1 MDRKT
6 FENIYQNKLTGI
18 QKEHLHLCLA
28 GHKNSEIAKIL
39 NVDCS
44 LPSQHLKRIAKEYGL
59 VSESSPYS
67 RGRLVELFIKYKRE
81 LVSLEILKK
90 YGYAV
95 SKITF
100 PQGAEPLNSLLY
112 QNRGDLEANCY
123 KYIKNTGTLIRIKGA
138 SKTGKTSLIK
148 RIVADAKEN
157 KNHAVYLNFS
167 LIDRHRLTNSND
179 FFRSFYAYIV
189 NQIIETPKLEPWNK
203 DLCNTL
209 NCENQM
215 KKLLRQIPTGLVLA
229 LDEVDKLFEHPD
241 IYQNFFPMLRSW
253 NEKANESEIWE
264 KLRIVVAHSTED
276 YGRLD
281 INQSPFNIGLP
292 IQLDDF
298 SDAEVLQLA
307 IRHGLESK
315 VVNPIMDLVGGH
327 PYLVRLAFY
336 YLATENISYHELLKY
351 AATDNGI
358 YSQHLANYLDI
369 FQNNPELIKT
379 FQPIICG
386 QENIKKNIKNRI
398 RIHQLEALGLI
409 KLDGNFVVPR
419 CRLYSDYFKQCFS

>member
-1 MDRKT
+1 MEWAT
-6 FENIYQNKLTGI
+6 
-18 QKEHLHLCLA
+18 
-28 GHKNSEIAKIL
+28 
-39 NVDCS
+39 
-44 LPSQHLKRIAKEYGL
+44 
-59 VSESSPYS
+59 
-67 RGRLVELFIKYKRE
+67 
-81 LVSLEILKK
+81 
-90 YGYAV
+90 
-95 SKITF
+95 
-100 PQGAEPLNSLLY
+100 
-112 QNRGDLEANCY
+112 
-123 KYIKNTGTLIRIKGA
+123 
-138 SKTGKTSLIK
+138 
-148 RIVADAKEN
+148 
-157 KNHAVYLNFS
+157 
-167 LIDRHRLTNSND
+167 
-179 FFRSFYAYIV
+179 
-189 NQIIETPKLEPWNK
+189 
-203 DLCNTL
+203 
-209 NCENQM
+209 
-215 KKLLRQIPTGLVLA
+215 
-229 LDEVDKLFEHPD
+229 
-241 IYQNFFPMLRSW
+241 
-253 NEKANESEIWE
+253 
-264 KLRIVVAHSTED
+264 TED

-315 VVNPIMDLVGGH
+315 VVKPIMDLVGGH

-336 YLATENISYHELLKY
+336 YLATEYISCHELLKY